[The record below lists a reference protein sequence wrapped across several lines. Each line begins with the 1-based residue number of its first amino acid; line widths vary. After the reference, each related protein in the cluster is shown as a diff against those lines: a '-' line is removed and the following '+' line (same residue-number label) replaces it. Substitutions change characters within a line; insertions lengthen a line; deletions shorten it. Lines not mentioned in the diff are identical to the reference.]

1 MEKLNKEKISKLDQL
16 LNEEIFII
24 NIGLDLF
31 AQTFSQLEVPYIAID
46 WQPPAAGDQDL
57 NDILS
62 ALK

>member
-31 AQTFSQLEVPYIAID
+31 AQTFSQLEVPNIAID
-46 WQPPAAGDQDL
+46 WQPPASGDQDL